1 VDKKIIMYHATPV
14 NKVDSIIRN
23 GLRPS
28 QGFVYLARTPQSAWE
43 QGYDAQFERGEA
55 PTEMAIIGV
64 SIDPS
69 DLYKPE
75 PEQWEMDED
84 LATRKVIPASQ
95 ILGVVKQK

>member
-1 VDKKIIMYHATPV
+1 MGKKIVMYHATPV
-14 NKVDSIIRN
+14 DKVDSILKN

-28 QGFVYLARTPQSAWE
+28 NGFVYLALSPQSAWE
-43 QGYDAQFERGEA
+43 QGTDAQFERGDT
-55 PTEMAIIGV
+55 PKEMVIIGV
-64 SIDPS
+64 SIDTS

-84 LATRKVIPASQ
+84 LATKKVIPASQ